1 MNSNIISTATVAT
14 ARAPRYGKQLVSHLG
29 RRSLGVWDETT
40 ASGTL
45 DMNDNAAHVTLTSTP
60 QALLLEIR
68 SADADAA
75 TYEDVVGRHLV
86 RFGERDELTVSW
98 ERSDGTAGSSQG

>member
-1 MNSNIISTATVAT
+1 VSTDIVSTATIAP
-14 ARAPRYGKQLVSHLG
+14 ARPSRYGKQLVSHLG
-29 RRSLGVWDETT
+29 RRSVGVWAETT

-45 DMNDNAAHVTLTSTP
+45 DMNDNAAHVALSSTP
-60 QALLLEIR
+60 QALVIEIR
-68 SADADAA
+68 STDADVA